1 MFEFLSTILEAING
15 YIGRR
20 YATFKQK
27 NYYVRITLVSITCG
41 LIFFLAYGLYELLF
55 PAPNPLGNIWLGLTF
70 ISVVLMLVI
79 FLFLVTVDFFDK
91 NKNQQILTE
100 LEIFME
106 NITLLRCLFFSIIL
120 GLIIGQFAR
129 LPMAHT
135 LLITVILA
143 VFFILRLI
151 VYGNITLRELHQHMM
166 CTSKKTIISRI
177 YPFDV
182 IVVLI
187 VISTIIL

>member
-20 YATFKQK
+20 YATFKRK

-41 LIFFLAYGLYELLF
+41 LIFFLAYGLYELFF

-91 NKNQQILTE
+91 NKN
-100 LEIFME
+100 
-106 NITLLRCLFFSIIL
+106 
-120 GLIIGQFAR
+120 
-129 LPMAHT
+129 
-135 LLITVILA
+135 
-143 VFFILRLI
+143 
-151 VYGNITLRELHQHMM
+151 
-166 CTSKKTIISRI
+166 
-177 YPFDV
+177 
-182 IVVLI
+182 
-187 VISTIIL
+187 